1 MELLSLDLQRPVDRP
16 RDDVPSAQGTDR
28 LQKSAEVSLGLLPG
42 RGLLYSLLFHGVAIV
57 ALLFWPITHS
67 SPQDSAPAKQWELT
81 MIPKDVLYLPQLG
94 GGTEGSGWGEV
105 PAKGDRND
113 ASAPAPTSS
122 QGGVSYPGPQAVVS
136 DPPYPTNHIQTI
148 FQPAEVDPPTL
159 KQFVPLPNAVR
170 LPEAPPP
177 LAPGSPKSGA
187 QSTAKAAPPVPM
199 VNVVQISVQPVE
211 LELTPD
217 APKLVLPTQTV
228 SNPEPSLHSAP
239 TPPEPSVEPAKQ
251 TPPKPQGPE
260 PIPNVRARAFTS
272 LLSLSPTP
280 ALLAAPF
287 EIPPGEARGQFAITP
302 LPSLVTANVG
312 PGSVVGGGVLERFAV
327 GPGSDPNSSDV
338 AGGKASGDGTGINT
352 VKDGAGTGS
361 ERKGGDA
368 GGPSGAGR
376 GFSVGSGRGR
386 GGAGPGSGNGGG
398 AGPGAGIFPGIT
410 IQGGEWPA
418 GSMPRSG
425 LRRGGVPQD
434 EGSYGLTII
443 SSGNSGGGL
452 KDFGVFYDE
461 AVFTVYINT
470 ATSADNPAP
479 AWTLQYAVLKMADR
493 SPGDV
498 VPPFP
503 VQKEMPEWPE
513 ELVARYRGQLLV
525 VYTVIST
532 EGNMERVKMMQSPNI
547 RFNEVLFAVLDKWK
561 FRPAMVNGNSVAVKA
576 LLGVPIVPVR

>member
-94 GGTEGSGWGEV
+94 GGRDGSGWGEV
-105 PAKGDRND
+105 PAKGARND
-113 ASAPAPTSS
+113 DSAPAPTSS
-122 QGGVSYPGPQAVVS
+122 RGGVSYPGPQAVVS

-251 TPPKPQGPE
+251 TPPKPPGPE
-260 PIPNVRARAFTS
+260 P
-272 LLSLSPTP
+272 
-280 ALLAAPF
+280 
-287 EIPPGEARGQFAITP
+287 
-302 LPSLVTANVG
+302 
-312 PGSVVGGGVLERFAV
+312 
-327 GPGSDPNSSDV
+327 
-338 AGGKASGDGTGINT
+338 
-352 VKDGAGTGS
+352 
-361 ERKGGDA
+361 
-368 GGPSGAGR
+368 
-376 GFSVGSGRGR
+376 
-386 GGAGPGSGNGGG
+386 
-398 AGPGAGIFPGIT
+398 
-410 IQGGEWPA
+410 
-418 GSMPRSG
+418 
-425 LRRGGVPQD
+425 
-434 EGSYGLTII
+434 
-443 SSGNSGGGL
+443 
-452 KDFGVFYDE
+452 
-461 AVFTVYINT
+461 
-470 ATSADNPAP
+470 
-479 AWTLQYAVLKMADR
+479 
-493 SPGDV
+493 
-498 VPPFP
+498 
-503 VQKEMPEWPE
+503 
-513 ELVARYRGQLLV
+513 
-525 VYTVIST
+525 
-532 EGNMERVKMMQSPNI
+532 
-547 RFNEVLFAVLDKWK
+547 
-561 FRPAMVNGNSVAVKA
+561 
-576 LLGVPIVPVR
+576 